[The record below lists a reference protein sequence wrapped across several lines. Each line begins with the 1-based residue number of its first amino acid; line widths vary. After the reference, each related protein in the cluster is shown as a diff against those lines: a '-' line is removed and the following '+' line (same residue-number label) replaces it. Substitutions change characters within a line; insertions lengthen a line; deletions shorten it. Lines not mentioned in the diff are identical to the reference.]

1 MKPSPRVE
9 QYTLPASDAELDA
22 LIAIPALPVV
32 LDGLDA
38 EDASKTLET
47 ALLAMFLPDRQ
58 TRAVLRR
65 LVSIARAH
73 ARAHMNTDEK
83 YLAGL
88 YAKDPW
94 GSSRSPA
101 ICLTG
106 PAGVGKTKI
115 LSALARALP
124 GGSYFSVEG
133 HTNIPL
139 VSAWGMTLAKGD
151 GLNELLRAHVEPPG
165 SDTSRGKDWKI
176 PDLLKA
182 AQRVS
187 WRGACCL
194 EFVDEFQWIS
204 AGASSSARASSVLLK
219 LHSIG
224 SVLVF
229 GANYSLGHKLKSGRP
244 NEDRDR
250 LLARPIVVL
259 PLEQDDPDWTAYLS
273 AVVAV
278 ASGVLVFNPVTA
290 GADIHRYTRGHKRKV
305 VDLVVI
311 ALRIA
316 RTQSARGTVGTDEL
330 LAAYRSAEFSMHRD
344 DVEALHRQELTGK
357 IERNDLVCPFSSTEL
372 EETSVTPANVA
383 IESFERRV
391 EEAHLQDAMTPTEAK
406 SFKAIVSGA
415 EGPARP
421 GKVLRFKRQK
431 VTKESLLAAAAALD
445 GLE

>member
-9 QYTLPASDAELDA
+9 QYTLPIKDADLDA
-22 LIAIPALPVV
+22 LIAIPVLPVD
-32 LDGLDA
+32 LGGLDA

-58 TRAVLRR
+58 ARAVIRH
-65 LVSIARAH
+65 LVSVARAH
-73 ARAHMNTDEK
+73 ARAHMDTDEK

-94 GSSRSPA
+94 GTSRSPA

-124 GGSYFSVEG
+124 GGSHFSVQG
-133 HTNIPL
+133 HVNIPL
-139 VSAWGMTLAKGD
+139 VSTWGMTLAKGD

-165 SDTSRGKDWKI
+165 SDTSQGKDWKI
-176 PDLLKA
+176 PDLLNA

-194 EFVDEFQWIS
+194 ECVDEFQWIS

-224 SVLVF
+224 SILVF
-229 GANYSLGHKLKSGRP
+229 GANYSLGHKLKRGRP

-259 PLEQDDPDWTAYLS
+259 PLEQDDPDWIAYLS
-273 AVVAV
+273 AVAAV
-278 ASGVLVFNPVTA
+278 APGVLVFNPVA
-290 GADIHRYTRGHKRKV
+290 ASEAIHRYTRGHKRKV

-311 ALRIA
+311 AVRIA
-316 RTQSARGTVGTDEL
+316 RTRTAAGTVGTDEL

-344 DVEALHRQELTGK
+344 DVEVLHRQQLNGK
-357 IERNDLVCPFSSTEL
+357 IERTDLVCPFGSTEL
-372 EETSVTPANVA
+372 EKMNVVHANDA
-383 IESFERRV
+383 IESFERRI
-391 EEAHLQDAMTPTEAK
+391 EEAHLQDAMTPKEAK
-406 SFKAIVSGA
+406 SFKAIVSEA
-415 EGPARP
+415 KGPARP
-421 GKVLRFKRQK
+421 GKLLRFKQQK
-431 VTKESLLAAAAALD
+431 VTKESLLAGAAALD
-445 GLE
+445 EME